1 MLEPPDPRLE
11 GAHRELT
18 RRFIG
23 ALVIA
28 VIGGIVALG
37 LLAVRYGAR
46 DGGVDAGLLVG
57 IILCL
62 VVAVA
67 AGVFAGVTARR
78 IGRLGG
84 R

>member
-1 MLEPPDPRLE
+1 MLERPDPTLE
-11 GAHRELT
+11 GAHRDLT

-46 DGGVDAGLLVG
+46 DAGVEAGLLVG
-57 IILCL
+57 VILCL

-67 AGVFAGVTARR
+67 AGVFAGVVARR
-78 IGRLGG
+78 IGRL
-84 R
+84 RAR